1 MCVPASALRKLKEIG
16 SLTDSFKCLKMQ
28 VYYNNFYNMSA
39 HVDVDFFK
47 AGGGGARM
55 VFWIV

>member
-1 MCVPASALRKLKEIG
+1 MLKNASIL
-16 SLTDSFKCLKMQ
+16 
-28 VYYNNFYNMSA
+28 FYNMSA